1 MTSGSEFLVCCVVLI
16 IPVLVAFAVASRQQR
31 KLKDFPIIGR
41 HEDLYGALV
50 EGTKMVSSKYLKL

>member
-1 MTSGSEFLVCCVVLI
+1 MTNGSEFLACCVVLI
-16 IPVLVAFAVASRQQR
+16 LLVLVAFAVASRQR
-31 KLKDFPIIGR
+31 KLKDFPIVGR